1 MSLLLLPSVFYSQYV
16 VKFSKRFYLIICL
29 IFFLENNL
37 ITQKQSGFKPGD
49 SCINQLLS
57 ITHEIYKSFNDGFE
71 GRECF
76 LDISKAFDK
85 VWHQG
90 IIFKLRQND
99 ILGELLNIL
108 SDFLSNRRQ
117 RVVLIVQTSPRAIIN
132 SGVSQGSILAS
143 LLFSI
148 YINDLTEVL
157 TSTVKLFA
165 DDTSLFSLLHNIS
178 ASTKGPDEDMNKINN
193 WVFQWKI
200 NFNPDDSKQ
209 AQEVLFSRKL

>member
-1 MSLLLLPSVFYSQYV
+1 MSLLPICGKVFE
-16 VKFSKRFYLIICL
+16 KILFSNMFS
-29 IFFLENNL
+29 FVLENNL

-57 ITHEIYKSFNDGFE
+57 ITHEIYKSFNDEFE
-71 GRECF
+71 GRKRF

-85 VWHQG
+85 VWRQG

-99 ILGELLNIL
+99 ILGELPNIL

-117 RVVLIVQTSPRAIIN
+117 RVVLIVQTSPRAIITT
-132 SGVSQGSILAS
+132 GVSEGSILAS
-143 LLFSI
+143 LLFSV
-148 YINDLTEVL
+148 YINDLTDVL

-165 DDTSLFSLLHNIS
+165 DDTSLFSVLHNIS
-178 ASTKGPDEDMNKINN
+178 ASAKEPNEDLNKINN
-193 WVFQWKI
+193 WVFQWKM

-209 AQEVLFSRKL
+209 ALEVLFSRKL

>member
-1 MSLLLLPSVFYSQYV
+1 M
-16 VKFSKRFYLIICL
+16 VKFSKRFYLTICL

-71 GRECF
+71 GRERF

-117 RVVLIVQTSPRAIIN
+117 RVVLIVQTSPRAIITA
-132 SGVSQGSILAS
+132 GVSQGSILAS

-165 DDTSLFSLLHNIS
+165 DDTSLFSVLHNIS
-178 ASTKGPDEDMNKINN
+178 ASTKGSNEDMNKINN
-193 WVFQWKI
+193 WVFQWKM

-209 AQEVLFSRKL
+209 AQEVLFSTKL

>member
-1 MSLLLLPSVFYSQYV
+1 M
-16 VKFSKRFYLIICL
+16 FSFV
-29 IFFLENNL
+29 LENNL

-57 ITHEIYKSFNDGFE
+57 ITHEIYKSFNDELE
-71 GRECF
+71 GRKRF

-85 VWHQG
+85 VWRQW

-99 ILGELLNIL
+99 ILGELPNIL

-117 RVVLIVQTSPRAIIN
+117 RVVLIVQTSPRAIITT
-132 SGVSQGSILAS
+132 GVSEGSILAS
-143 LLFSI
+143 LLFSV
-148 YINDLTEVL
+148 YINDLTDVL

-165 DDTSLFSLLHNIS
+165 DDTSLFSVLHNIS
-178 ASTKGPDEDMNKINN
+178 ASAKEPDEDLNKINN
-193 WVFQWKI
+193 WVFQWKM

-209 AQEVLFSRKL
+209 ALEVLFSRKL